1 LIISITAI
9 ISIFAY
15 LSFYSNMNIGF
26 IGNNTISIT
35 HGLTNHS
42 IDGNNST
49 VNLDDNTSSILVAV
63 WIGLMI
69 LGSYLLFHIHFKVLP
84 KE

>member
-1 LIISITAI
+1 
-9 ISIFAY
+9 
-15 LSFYSNMNIGF
+15 MNIGF
-26 IGNNTISIT
+26 SGNNVISNT
-35 HGLTNHS
+35 QGLTNHS
-42 IDGNNST
+42 TDGNNT
-49 VNLDDNTSSILVAV
+49 ALNLDDNTLFILVTV

>member
-1 LIISITAI
+1 
-9 ISIFAY
+9 
-15 LSFYSNMNIGF
+15 MNIGF
-26 IGNNTISIT
+26 IGNKVISNTND
-35 HGLTNHS
+35 LANHS
-42 IDGNNST
+42 TEGNDSAL
-49 VNLDDNTSSILVAV
+49 NLDDNTVSILVAV

>member
-1 LIISITAI
+1 
-9 ISIFAY
+9 
-15 LSFYSNMNIGF
+15 MNIGL
-26 IGNNTISIT
+26 IGNFSNPNT
-35 HGLTNHS
+35 HDLTNHS
-42 IDGNNST
+42 TDGANSEL
-49 VNLDDNTSSILVAV
+49 NLDNNTSSILVAV